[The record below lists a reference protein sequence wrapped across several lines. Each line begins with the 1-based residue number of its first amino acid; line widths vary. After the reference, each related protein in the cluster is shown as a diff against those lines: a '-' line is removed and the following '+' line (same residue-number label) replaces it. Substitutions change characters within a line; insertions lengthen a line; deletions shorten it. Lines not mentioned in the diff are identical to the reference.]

1 MADTPQIIAMRKLGW
16 TDEEIAEVLADDRKI
31 DKGEKLFELTDE
43 QKKVAK
49 KMSNADHKK
58 KAPTVYNFDTPK
70 KARKENPTKAGIIAK
85 IYEFL
90 AENSGFEFENVE
102 IVSKERQIAI
112 VFEGNNYELT
122 LSQKRKPK

>member
-1 MADTPQIIAMRKLGW
+1 MFARHLDTDM
-16 TDEEIAEVLADDRKI
+16 
-31 DKGEKLFELTDE
+31 
-43 QKKVAK
+43 
-49 KMSNADHKK
+49 
-58 KAPTVYNFDTPK
+58 
-70 KARKENPTKAGIIAK
+70 

-102 IVSKERQIAI
+102 IVNKERQIAI